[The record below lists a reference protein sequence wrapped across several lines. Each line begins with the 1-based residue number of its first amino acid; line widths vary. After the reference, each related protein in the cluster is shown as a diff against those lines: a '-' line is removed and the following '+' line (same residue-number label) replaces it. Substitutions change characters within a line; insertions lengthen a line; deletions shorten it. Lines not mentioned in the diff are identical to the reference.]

1 MVALTLQRSLHSAY
15 SDPDAIVPLL
25 TTLTSFLT
33 SEEDLVHLT
42 QLNRKDSVGLMK
54 QLHPPNLT
62 SGHGAG
68 DGSNGGKD
76 AMVEEF
82 KRVTFP
88 ELLSWVAQNKSTN
101 SNSNS
106 TNSSDGRASEVAVA
120 VSRVLGRISL
130 VDHKTHRT
138 VGNLLS
144 EDMLALLCA
153 NYTSSHP
160 LVSSVSAL
168 ALWHVVHHSEK
179 GKHIVRELINRYPQQ
194 TSPSPTGVSGSG
206 KENVQYERNYDT
218 TVGNEMGEEEEVE
231 RDWEL
236 EGAQKARF
244 VIDALR
250 AVS

>member
-1 MVALTLQRSLHSAY
+1 MKSTFPQTVALTLQRSLHSAY

-42 QLNRKDSVGLMK
+42 QLNRKDGALVMK
-54 QLHPPNLT
+54 QLQQP
-62 SGHGAG
+62 SGHGGSGGVG
-68 DGSNGGKD
+68 DGKKD

-88 ELLSWVAQNKSTN
+88 ELLSWVAQSSTTGVSNK
-101 SNSNS
+101 
-106 TNSSDGRASEVAVA
+106 ASEVAVA

-144 EDMLALLCA
+144 EDMLGLLCA
-153 NYTSSHP
+153 NYASSHP

-194 TSPSPTGVSGSG
+194 VSPAGASGSG
-206 KENVQYERNYDT
+206 KENVRRE
-218 TVGNEMGEEEEVE
+218 GNCEAVDDGEGADEEE
-231 RDWEL
+231 DWEL
-236 EGAQKARF
+236 EGAQKAKF
-244 VIDALR
+244 VIDSLR
-250 AVS
+250 TAN

>member
-1 MVALTLQRSLHSAY
+1 MKSTFSQMVALTLQRSLHSAY

-54 QLHPPNLT
+54 QLNQPN
-62 SGHGAG
+62 
-68 DGSNGGKD
+68 SNGGSGCVGDGKKD
-76 AMVEEF
+76 AMLEEF

-88 ELLSWVAQNKSTN
+88 ELLSWVAQSSSTGG
-101 SNSNS
+101 SHK
-106 TNSSDGRASEVAVA
+106 ASEVAVA

-144 EDMLALLCA
+144 EDMLGLLCA
-153 NYTSSHP
+153 NYASSHP

-179 GKHIVRELINRYPQQ
+179 GKHIVRELINRNPQQ
-194 TSPSPTGVSGSG
+194 VSPTGASGSG
-206 KENVQYERNYDT
+206 MENVFCEGNNEA
-218 TVGNEMGEEEEVE
+218 VGDGEVADEEE
-231 RDWEL
+231 DWEL
-236 EGAQKARF
+236 EGAQKAKF
-244 VIDALR
+244 VIESLR
-250 AVS
+250 VVN